1 VLKGKSKG
9 VVGENIREA
18 KSKGLS
24 ERDAVLVS
32 MKKSKAEVKKE
43 KSGSCCGP
51 IGYDSDAYPYGLRLD
66 INDDSLD
73 KLGMDDLPKV
83 GKTVKIVAEA
93 EVQSASESTS
103 ASGKSH
109 RSVGLQITKM
119 KVG

>member
-1 VLKGKSKG
+1 MLKGNSNG

-18 KSKGLS
+18 KNKGMS

-32 MKKSKAEVKKE
+32 MKKSKTEVKKD
-43 KSGSCCGP
+43 KGGGCCSP
-51 IGYDSDAYPYGLRLD
+51 SGYDSDAYPYGLRLD
-66 INDDSLD
+66 LSDESLD
-73 KLGMDDLPKV
+73 KLGLDDLPKV
-83 GKTVKIVAEA
+83 GKTVNISAVA